1 MPAVASYGSWKSPIT
16 TGLIV
21 SGAVGLGQIAL
32 DGDDVHWVEMRPSE
46 GGRMVVVRRAAD
58 GTTSDMTPEPYSAR
72 TRVHEYGG
80 GAILVNRGVVYF
92 SNFSDQRLYRQDP
105 GSEPKAI
112 TPDEPLRYADGVF
125 DEGRGRIVCVRE
137 DHSRDGE
144 PVNAIVGVDAEGHK
158 PQQVLFSGSDFC
170 AAPRLSPD
178 GTTLAWLAWD
188 HPNMPWDGTR
198 LLAADVLQDGKLGDP
213 RVVAGGA
220 GESVLLPLWSPQGEL
235 HFVSDRNG
243 WWNLYRW
250 RNESV
255 QPVLEMEAEFAR
267 PQWGFDPAAY
277 GFLEDGRI
285 ACSFVERGVWNIGI
299 VEPESGQLTRL
310 DLPYSEMGR
319 GELRVSRN
327 RLVFTA
333 GAPDRA
339 MALLSLDVPSGAV
352 ETLQQA
358 HDLDVSPEYL
368 SAPEAVEFETT
379 GGRTAHAFFYPPR
392 NPDFVA
398 PEGEKPPLLVKSHGG
413 PTAAAQTALDLGIQY
428 WTSRGFGVV
437 DVNYGGSTGY
447 GTEYRRRL
455 NGTWGITD
463 VDDCV
468 NAARFLA
475 ERGDVDGERLA
486 IDGASAGGYTTLAA
500 LTFHDAFRAGASL
513 YGVSDLEA
521 LAQETHKFESR
532 YLDSLVGPY
541 PERQDLYFE
550 RSPINHT
557 HLLSCPLL
565 LLQGLEDEIVP
576 PNQAEMM
583 FEAVKAK
590 GLATAYI
597 PFEGEQHGFRRS
609 ENIQRAL
616 EAELYFYSASSA
628 SSLRMRFEPV
638 VDREP
643 ARLSN
648 TGGAARA
655 HPTGPCGRG
664 GRRSCCTS
672 RRSRCAVR

>member
-1 MPAVASYGSWKSPIT
+1 MPTNAPYGSWKSPIT
-16 TGLIV
+16 TALIV

-32 DGDDVHWVEMRPSE
+32 DGDDVYWVEMRPSE
-46 GGRMVVVRRAAD
+46 SGRMVIVRRGAD
-58 GTTSDMTPEPYSAR
+58 GTTAEVTPQSFSAR

-80 GAILVNRGVVYF
+80 GAFLVNDGVVFF
-92 SNFSDQRLYRQDP
+92 SNFADQRLYRQEP
-105 GSEPKAI
+105 GGKPRSI
-112 TPDEPLRYADGVF
+112 TPDAHLRYADGVF
-125 DEGRGRIVCVRE
+125 DERRERIVCVRE
-137 DHSRDGE
+137 DHTSDGE
-144 PVNAIVGVDAEGHK
+144 PVNAIAAVDANGGE
-158 PQQVLFSGSDFC
+158 PQLTLFDSSDFC

-178 GTTLAWLAWD
+178 GNTLAWLAWD

-198 LLAADVLQDGKLGDP
+198 LLVADFDGSGRLGEA

-220 GESVLLPLWSPQGEL
+220 DESVLQPLWSSNGDL
-235 HFVSDRNG
+235 YFVSDRNG

-250 RNESV
+250 RGGSV

-267 PQWGFDPAAY
+267 PQWVFSSRAY
-277 GFLEDGRI
+277 GFLDDGRI
-285 ACSFVERGVWNIGI
+285 ACSYVERGVWNIGI
-299 VEPESGQLTRL
+299 IDPDAGTLTRI

-319 GELRVSRN
+319 AELLASGQRI
-327 RLVFTA
+327 VFSA
-333 GAPDRA
+333 GAPDKP
-339 MALLSLDVPSGAV
+339 MTLLSLDVGSGAI
-352 ETLQQA
+352 EALQRA
-358 HDLDVSPEYL
+358 HDLEVDGAYL

-379 GGRTAHAFFYPPR
+379 EGKTAHAFFYPPR
-392 NPDFVA
+392 NPDFAA
-398 PEGEKPPLLVKSHGG
+398 PGGERPPLLVKSHGG
-413 PTAAAQTALDLGIQY
+413 PTGAAQTALDLGIQF

-468 NAARFLA
+468 NAARFLTG
-475 ERGDVDGERLA
+475 RGDADPERLA
-486 IDGASAGGYTTLAA
+486 IDGGSAGGYTTLAA
-500 LTFHDAFRAGASL
+500 LTFHDVFGAGASY

-521 LAQETHKFESR
+521 LAKETHKFESR

-541 PERQDLYFE
+541 PEMRDLYVE

-576 PNQAEMM
+576 ANQAEMM

-590 GLATAYI
+590 GLPTAYV

-609 ENIQRAL
+609 ENIERAL
-616 EAELYFYSASSA
+616 EAELYFYSRVFGFDLADA
-628 SSLRMRFEPV
+628 IEPV
-638 VDREP
+638 EIENLD
-643 ARLSN
+643 
-648 TGGAARA
+648 
-655 HPTGPCGRG
+655 
-664 GRRSCCTS
+664 
-672 RRSRCAVR
+672 